1 MNFTF
6 NLELFCVFL
15 AILGG
20 FVDQNERGFQK
31 KNEGKRIQNFSRE
44 TNGVSIIDISLI
56 SFSLSRY
63 RVPSVKNSYTVID
76 QSDCRDSSTH
86 SIIWL

>member
-31 KNEGKRIQNFSRE
+31 KNEGKRIQSGNKW
-44 TNGVSIIDISLI
+44 GIDN
-56 SFSLSRY
+56 RY
-63 RVPSVKNSYTVID
+63 R
-76 QSDCRDSSTH
+76 
-86 SIIWL
+86 

>member
-20 FVDQNERGFQK
+20 FVDQNERGFEA
-31 KNEGKRIQNFSRE
+31 EGKRIHSIRE
-44 TNGVSIIDISLI
+44 TNGVSIIDIVDIVFAIVI
-56 SFSLSRY
+56 SRAVGEKFL
-63 RVPSVKNSYTVID
+63 
-76 QSDCRDSSTH
+76 H
-86 SIIWL
+86 SN

>member
-20 FVDQNERGFQK
+20 FVDQNERSF
-31 KNEGKRIQNFSRE
+31 EGKRIQSGKFLTCYS
-44 TNGVSIIDISLI
+44 TNQIAEIL
-56 SFSLSRY
+56 
-63 RVPSVKNSYTVID
+63 
-76 QSDCRDSSTH
+76 
-86 SIIWL
+86 

>member
-31 KNEGKRIQNFSRE
+31 KTKAREFSRE
-44 TNGVSIIDISLI
+44 TNGVSIIDIVDIVFAIAI
-56 SFSLSRY
+56 SRAVGEKFL
-63 RVPSVKNSYTVID
+63 
-76 QSDCRDSSTH
+76 H
-86 SIIWL
+86 SN

>member
-31 KNEGKRIQNFSRE
+31 KNEGKRIQFSRE
-44 TNGVSIIDISLI
+44 TNGVSIINIVDIVFAIAI
-56 SFSLSRY
+56 SRAVGEKFL
-63 RVPSVKNSYTVID
+63 
-76 QSDCRDSSTH
+76 H
-86 SIIWL
+86 SN